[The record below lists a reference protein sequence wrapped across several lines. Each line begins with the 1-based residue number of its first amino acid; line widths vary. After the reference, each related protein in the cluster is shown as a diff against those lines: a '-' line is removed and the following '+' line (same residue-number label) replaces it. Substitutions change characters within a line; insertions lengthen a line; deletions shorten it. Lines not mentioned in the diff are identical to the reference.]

1 MENKIYVEMTI
12 DELNAF
18 KEFKEND
25 ISTEEII
32 KLLKNRCATLNEDRN
47 ICINPNTMEK
57 CLSDSGTIY
66 LNDDSKLYFCYT
78 RKADKYEH

>member
-32 KLLKNRCATLNEDRN
+32 KLLKYRCATLKEEAG
-47 ICINPNTMEK
+47 INPNTMENIN
-57 CLSDSGTIY
+57 SNYGTIY
-66 LNDDSKLYFCYT
+66 LDDDSKLYFCYT
-78 RKADKYEH
+78 RKVDKYEH

>member
-18 KEFKEND
+18 KDFKEND

-32 KLLKNRCATLNEDRN
+32 KLLMNRCASLKED
-47 ICINPNTMEK
+47 IGTNPKTMEK
-57 CLSDSGTIY
+57 TFSNYGTIY
-66 LNDDSKLYFCYT
+66 LDDDSQLYFCYT
-78 RKADKYEH
+78 RKATKYEY